1 MSEYTVL
8 GKRVPRVD
16 ALEKVTGAA
25 QYGGDVH
32 LPGMLHGKFVRSAH
46 PHAKILNIDTSEAEK
61 LPGVRAIVT
70 QDDVESGRRVF
81 ATDKVLYLGEP
92 IAAVAAT
99 DPDIAEEAADLIKID
114 YEVLPAVQDCDG
126 SHSAGRPTPAQR

>member
-1 MSEYTVL
+1 
-8 GKRVPRVD
+8 
-16 ALEKVTGAA
+16 
-25 QYGGDVH
+25 
-32 LPGMLHGKFVRSAH
+32 MLHGKFVRSEH

-61 LPGVRAIVT
+61 LPGVRAIIT

-99 DPDIAEEAADLIKID
+99 DPDIAEEAG
-114 YEVLPAVQDCDG
+114 G
-126 SHSAGRPTPAQR
+126 SDPDRTTKCSPLFRM